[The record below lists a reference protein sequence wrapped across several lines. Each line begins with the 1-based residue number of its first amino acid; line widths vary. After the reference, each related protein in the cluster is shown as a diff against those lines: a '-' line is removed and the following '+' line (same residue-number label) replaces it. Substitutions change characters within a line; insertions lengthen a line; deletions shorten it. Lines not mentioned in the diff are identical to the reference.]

1 MSKIGR
7 HILKEQ
13 ENEINNAVS
22 RFAVCILGDDIIDLT
37 KTINNDQELG
47 TKVRALVAKYKGKN
61 IIHKR
66 QQG

>member
-1 MSKIGR
+1 MSKMGR
-7 HILKEQ
+7 HVLEEQ
-13 ENEINNAVS
+13 EKQINNSVS

-37 KTINNDQELG
+37 KTISNDQELG